1 MENRR
6 EQGAGTGGP
15 ARLGVL
21 IPAYEPGRG
30 LSGLVRQLREA
41 GLPVVVVNDGS
52 SAAAEP
58 VFQDLG
64 SAVVLRHEKNR
75 GKGRALKTGIAYLA
89 ARGFVG
95 VVPPSGYGQHRRAH
109 ILGGAEALGLP
120 PPHQGRLIL
129 GARDVSRMPPRSRTG
144 NGLTRALFRLLYGIR
159 LRDTQT
165 GLRGIPLTERS
176 LPGLLEL
183 PGEGYE
189 YEMEMLAQ
197 SAALFPAGVEEL
209 EIQTIYSE
217 DSDNASHFRPLRDGM
232 RIYSVLFRRFPR
244 FLLSSLLAFLVDYLA
259 FNLLY
264 YLVLGRSVP
273 AAVLA
278 RVVSGTVNYNVNR
291 HMVFGGAYHLGGYLK
306 ILIPI
311 LLANCGLMYLLVD
324 CLGLPAFLI
333 KPLVDGGLYAVS
345 FVSQNRMAQGER
357 RRRDVVS
364 GRPRQC

>member
-6 EQGAGTGGP
+6 ENGAGTDRP

-21 IPAYEPGRG
+21 IPAYEPDRG
-30 LSGLVRQLREA
+30 LSGLVRRLSEA

-64 SAVVLRHEKNR
+64 AAVVLRHEKNC
-75 GKGRALKTGIAYLA
+75 GKGRALKTGIAYMA
-89 ARGFVG
+89 AQGFEG
-95 VVPPSGYGQHRRAH
+95 VVTADADGQHSPED
-109 ILGGAEALGLP
+109 ILRVAEALSVSAA
-120 PPHQGRLIL
+120 RLVL
-129 GARDVSRMPPRSRTG
+129 GARDVSRMPPRSKTG
-144 NGLTRALFRLLYGIR
+144 NGLTRVLFRLLYGIR

-176 LPGLLEL
+176 LPGLLNL

-189 YEMEMLAQ
+189 YEMEMLAR
-197 SAALFPAGVEEL
+197 SAALFPAGAEEV

-217 DSDNASHFRPLRDGM
+217 ASDAVSHFRPLRDGM
-232 RIYSVLFRRFPR
+232 RIYAVLFRQFPR
-244 FLLSSLLAFLVDYLA
+244 FLISSLLAFLVDYLA

-264 YLVLGRSVP
+264 YLVLGQSVP

-278 RVVSGTVNYNVNR
+278 RVISGTVNYNVNR

-306 ILIPI
+306 ILLPI
-311 LLANCGLMYLLVD
+311 LLADCGLIYLLVD

-357 RRRDVVS
+357 RRPDALS
-364 GRPRQC
+364 TRPRQC

>member
-6 EQGAGTGGP
+6 ENGAGTDGP

-30 LSGLVRQLREA
+30 LSGLVRRLSEA

-64 SAVVLRHEKNR
+64 AAVVLRHKKNC
-75 GKGRALKTGIAYLA
+75 GKGRALKTGIAYMA
-89 ARGFVG
+89 AQGFEG
-95 VVPPSGYGQHRRAH
+95 VVTADALSASATQLV
-109 ILGGAEALGLP
+109 LGT
-120 PPHQGRLIL
+120 
-129 GARDVSRMPPRSRTG
+129 RDVSRMPPRSKTG
-144 NGLTRALFRLLYGIR
+144 NGLTRVLFRLLYGVQ

-197 SAALFPAGVEEL
+197 SAALFPAGVEEV

-217 DSDNASHFRPLRDGM
+217 DSDAVSHFRPLRDGM
-232 RIYSVLFRRFPR
+232 RIYAVLFRRFPR

-278 RVVSGTVNYNVNR
+278 RVISGTVNYNVNR

-306 ILIPI
+306 ILLPI
-311 LLANCGLMYLLVD
+311 LLADCGLIYLLVD

-357 RRRDVVS
+357 RRPDVLS